1 MASTATTTV
10 VSTPAP
16 VKVVGAPKTTL
27 RGWGLDY
34 GRLLADD
41 YLQKKFLTVKY
52 TGKGSTFNFNG
63 KEVFE
68 FNKEDK
74 FANTSNEAKL
84 ITNCHGKNWET
95 KFDSKGL
102 VRVWTNWGEHKI
114 GKPVTLITKL
124 KTNSTFSRFSGS
136 LAAEFQ
142 ASKCALTA
150 RVDVKQNYTP
160 YLSEK
165 IVFTDGKFKLG
176 LFTKLNLSVFG
187 LRRYNAFAQWSTK
200 DLDLFLEHV
209 SPNPNAVTATSN
221 GADVKGLSLGKILL
235 ASVFRWKDTQFIAR
249 ASYRSHKPDD
259 RLRLVFGHIT
269 KVNDKLE
276 VRGKADSHGKA
287 TFAGRYKCNSNFSF
301 VASTQVNLKEPK
313 KFLTGKTLPI
323 PLGLGVEFSYN

>member
-1 MASTATTTV
+1 MASTTA
-10 VSTPAP
+10 STGSAAP

-34 GRLLADD
+34 GRFLADD

-68 FNKEDK
+68 FGKDDK

-84 ITNCHGKNWET
+84 ITNAHGKNWET

-102 VRVWTNWGEHKI
+102 IRVWTNWGQHNL
-114 GKPVTLITKL
+114 GKPVTLVTKV
-124 KTNSTFSRFSGS
+124 KTNSSFSRWSGS
-136 LAAEFQ
+136 LSAEFQ
-142 ASKCALTA
+142 ASKTNLTA
-150 RVDVKQNYTP
+150 RLDVKQNGTP

-165 IVFTDGKFKLG
+165 IVFADGKFRLG

-200 DLDLFLEHV
+200 DLDLWLEHV
-209 SPNPNAVTATSN
+209 SAAPAAVSGTSG
-221 GADVKGLSLGKILL
+221 GADIKGLSLGKLIL

-249 ASYRSHKPDD
+249 ASYRPHKPDD
-259 RLRLVFGHIT
+259 KLRLVLGHIT

-287 TFAGRYKCNSNFSF
+287 TFAGRYKCNGNFSF
-301 VASTQVNLKEPK
+301 VASTQVNLKDPS
-313 KFLTGKTLPI
+313 KFLTGKTVPI
-323 PLGLGVEFSYN
+323 PLGLGLEFTYN